1 MKEFDFNRARELCRQ
16 AKKILICSHTNPD
29 GDAIGSVL
37 GLFHALNQEVK
48 AELKMMVPNDFPA
61 FLKWMPGAEQ
71 IIVHELQ
78 KEISSSFIQEAEL
91 IFCLDFNDIE
101 RVEVCSQSLL
111 SSTATK
117 ILIDHHPNP
126 KPQFD
131 LVYSTTVTSSTA
143 ELVYQ
148 FIRSFKK
155 SVMLVREAAVGLYTG
170 IMTDT
175 GSFSYLCN
183 NESTY
188 LTVASLIRAGVD
200 AEEAHRQVYDT
211 YSIERLQLLGFCLSE
226 RLVILKEFH
235 TAYIYLSHNDLER
248 FNYQV
253 GDIEGVVNYPL
264 SIREVKFAVLF
275 REQNAKVRLS
285 LRSKG
290 SFAVNEFASEHF
302 AGGGHRNAAGADS
315 YDDLQKTLQKFEA
328 LLPQYIQQLSV

>member
-1 MKEFDFNRARELCRQ
+1 MEFDFNKAKELCRQ
-16 AKKILICSHTNPD
+16 ANKILICSHSNPD

-37 GLFHALNQEVK
+37 GLYHALNREVN
-48 AELKMMVPNDFPA
+48 AELKMMVPNDFPG
-61 FLKWMPGAEQ
+61 FLKWMPGADR
-71 IIVHELQ
+71 IIIHELKQ
-78 KEISSSFIQEAEL
+78 DISSSYIQEADL
-91 IFCLDFNDIE
+91 IFCLDFNDID
-101 RVEVCSQSLL
+101 RVESCSKDLL
-111 SSTATK
+111 ASSATK
-117 ILIDHHPNP
+117 ILIDHHPSP

-131 LVYSTTVTSSTA
+131 LVYSTIQTSSTA

-148 FIRSFKK
+148 FIGSFNK
-155 SVMLVREAAVGLYTG
+155 SEMLGREAAIGLYTG

-188 LTVASLIRAGVD
+188 LAVAKLISAGVD

-211 YSIERLQLLGFCLSE
+211 YSSHRLQLLGFCLSE
-226 RLVILKEFH
+226 RLVILKKYH
-235 TAYIYLSHNDLER
+235 TAYIYLSQADLER

-275 REQNAKVRLS
+275 REQNGKIRLS

-290 SFAVNEFASEHF
+290 TFAVNEFAREHF

-315 YDDLQKTLQKFEA
+315 FDKLQKTLQKFEA
-328 LLPQYIQQLSV
+328 LLPQYMQQLSV